1 MKKIVTIFSMA
12 LAACALTTSCTKLE
26 SEMYDTINPGIF
38 PTTEDDANALVT
50 AAAYGPFRAAWY
62 DGLFTLQIQGQ
73 GPVTLLVVDITGD
86 GSIRTSVRY
95 DEALLPKQAASLQE
109 IFGSGVL
116 VFTVDQAVQKEE
128 RYQGIVELS
137 GSSLAEA
144 VERYFQASEQI
155 LTHLILFSKELD
167 GSIQTGGLIVQMMP
181 SDKGAVE
188 QRSDAFETACV
199 LADSLRKAEFFDE
212 NLSAEKVLFRLYHA
226 DHLLLFPAKSVRF
239 ACRCSSEKVKKMLR
253 GFSSQEL
260 EDMYQNGEIRVD
272 CQFCGKTY
280 CFKKGEWE

>member
-1 MKKIVTIFSMA
+1 MNIILPFILNDGLLRGRYVKLSSLMNDILCHRRHPQLIERILAEAVTIGLMLSSF
-12 LAACALTTSCTKLE
+12 LK
-26 SEMYDTINPGIF
+26 
-38 PTTEDDANALVT
+38 
-50 AAAYGPFRAAWY
+50 Y

-212 NLSAEKVLFRLYHA
+212 NLSVEKVLFRLYHA